1 MIKYVK
7 KITLDISDSIHNKIL
22 DIQYKHRKKTGK
34 FLSIHDII
42 MPALE
47 NEFGK

>member
-1 MIKYVK
+1 MK
-7 KITLDISDSIHNKIL
+7 KLTLDISDTMHNKIL
-22 DIQYKHRKKTGK
+22 DIQYKHRKKIGT

-47 NEFGK
+47 KEFGK